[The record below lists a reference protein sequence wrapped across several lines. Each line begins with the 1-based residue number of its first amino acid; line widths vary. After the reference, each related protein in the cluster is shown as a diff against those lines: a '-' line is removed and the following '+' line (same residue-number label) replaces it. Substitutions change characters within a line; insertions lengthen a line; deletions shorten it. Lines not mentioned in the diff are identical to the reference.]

1 MNIALINGSPK
12 IKNSASGILLTGL
25 KQQIANTASVIDIG
39 FHTMT
44 VSEQP
49 RGTAQRCGLGVCS
62 PSLCRRH
69 TVTPPVLPDA
79 VRKNYMAATNPRLWY
94 HELWLL

>member
-25 KQQIANTASVIDIG
+25 KQQIANTASAIDIG

-44 VSEQP
+44 VSEQNLE
-49 RGTAQRCGLGVCS
+49 ALRCGLGVCC

-79 VRKNYMAATNPRLWY
+79 VRKNYMAATNPCLWY
-94 HELWLL
+94 HKLWLL